1 MKTESEIRKEIKGIQ
16 KQLEDARKRGKT
28 YSIDE
33 CLKCYKKA
41 LEWVLE

>member
-1 MKTESEIRKEIKGIQ
+1 MKTEQEIRKEIRGIHN
-16 KQLEDARKRGKT
+16 QLESAQKRERS